1 MTTCQQKVQ
10 NPRRPRVR
18 PAADLVE
25 REDGF
30 YLYLD
35 MPGVERQ
42 ELIVDIDGSELTVHA
57 HSRFGCA
64 AGERIH
70 AFEFGDVEYY
80 AQFTLSDM
88 VDRAATAARL
98 ADGVLT
104 IYMPKQQ
111 KVTPRRIRIEV
122 L

>member
-1 MTTCQQKVQ
+1 MSTCQQKVQ
-10 NPRRPRVR
+10 NPRRPKVR
-18 PAADLVE
+18 PPADLVE

-35 MPGVERQ
+35 MPGVSKD
-42 ELIVDIDGSELTVHA
+42 ELVVDVDGNEMTVHGV
-57 HSRFGCA
+57 SRFGCA

-70 AFEFGDVEYY
+70 AFEFCDMEYN

-88 VDRAATAARL
+88 VDRGAIAAKL